1 MFDTNDFLL
10 PIPFSFPSVSKIA
23 QKVAS
28 KIRKNGHI
36 FIPVFI
42 TSLRMTEI
50 TLHDLARSSFDLS
63 ENDAPSLSAD
73 DSAFDLSPE
82 GMLILDLVEYIDRK
96 VLKVENYD
104 YGYAVDTFRRSHNHS
119 PRGKE
124 MVFDN
129 FHQYHRFGKSTVF
142 VDPPFWLRWCTQ
154 ENTAFEGPIEETIA
168 HLSKIMTLLDTLL
181 EEKPRIDT
189 FYDHEIVRYL
199 YDVSMVEE
207 GPYDDDSIDA
217 LLDTIVQDRKKFVQ
231 ENIIDKFVQ
240 GREKNVEDNYNGD
253 FPYPDMYILLGFA
266 RSPSYTVRVLSNN
279 SSRDRFEHC
288 TNELWNH
295 LQYNKSMNY
304 LLGTCCFLSQ
314 VCGPIYYIYHY
325 VESGN
330 SLCPDDTNILT
341 KVFAISY
348 FFMLYAQFPNMWSD
362 MYMTLSNYSGNH
374 LVKHDGF
381 ILFSF
386 VTNHAVLFIIPLFT
400 YVLFLENSR
409 IIDLILNC
417 LTGTFLIEL
426 DNSIISFTS
435 EKIILKSII
444 QDREVISFLDKGY
457 KKNPLLEIDSTIS
470 RWFSVIGIMQIFVAL
485 SCIFSLS
492 ACL

>member
-1 MFDTNDFLL
+1 M
-10 PIPFSFPSVSKIA
+10 PGIA
-23 QKVAS
+23 
-28 KIRKNGHI
+28 
-36 FIPVFI
+36 
-42 TSLRMTEI
+42 LE
-50 TLHDLARSSFDLS
+50 DLARNSFDLS

-73 DSAFDLSPE
+73 DSAFDLSSE
-82 GMLILDLVEYIDRK
+82 DLMILDLVEYLDRD
-96 VLKVENYD
+96 VLKVETYD
-104 YGYAVDTFRRSHNHS
+104 YGYAVGTFRRRNNS
-119 PRGKE
+119 PNNRE
-124 MVFDN
+124 ITFYN
-129 FHQYHRFGKSTVF
+129 FHQYHRFKKSTVF
-142 VDPPFWLRWCTQ
+142 IDPPFWLRWCTQ
-154 ENTAFEGPIEETIA
+154 EISFKGPIEEVIA
-168 HLSKIMTLLDTLL
+168 HLSKIMTMLDTLL
-181 EEKPRIDT
+181 EEKPRIET
-189 FYDHEIVRYL
+189 FYNYEIVRYL
-199 YDVSMVEE
+199 YDVSIMEE
-207 GPYDDDSIDA
+207 GPYDNASIDA
-217 LLDTIVQDRKKFVQ
+217 LLDAIVQDRKKFVQ

-240 GREKNVEDNYNGD
+240 GREKKVENDYNGD

-266 RSPSYTVRVLSNN
+266 RSPSYTVRVLNN
-279 SSRDRFEHC
+279 NSRDRFEHC
-288 TNELWNH
+288 TNEFWNR
-295 LQYNKSMNY
+295 LQYNESMNY

-330 SLCPDDTNILT
+330 SLCPDNTNILT
-341 KVFAISY
+341 KIFAISY
-348 FFMLYAQFPNMWSD
+348 FFMLYAQFPNMWCD
-362 MYMTLSNYSGNH
+362 MYLTLSNYSGNH
-374 LVKHDGF
+374 LLKHDGF
-381 ILFSF
+381 LLFSF

-457 KKNPLLEIDSTIS
+457 KKNPLLEIDSTIN

>member
-1 MFDTNDFLL
+1 M
-10 PIPFSFPSVSKIA
+10 PS
-23 QKVAS
+23 
-28 KIRKNGHI
+28 
-36 FIPVFI
+36 
-42 TSLRMTEI
+42 I
-50 TLHDLARSSFDLS
+50 TLHDLARGSFDLS
-63 ENDAPSLSAD
+63 ENDAPSD
-73 DSAFDLSPE
+73 DNASDLSPE
-82 GMLILDLVEYIDRK
+82 GMLILDLVDYLDQQ

-104 YGYAVDTFRRSHNHS
+104 YGYAVDTFRRNNEHS
-119 PRGKE
+119 PRGEE

-154 ENTAFEGPIEETIA
+154 ENTTFKGPIEESIA
-168 HLSKIMTLLDTLL
+168 HLSKIMVLLNTLL
-181 EEKPRIDT
+181 EEKPRIET
-189 FYDHEIVRYL
+189 FYDYEIIRYL
-199 YDVSMVEE
+199 HDVSITEE
-207 GPYDDDSIDA
+207 GPDDNADIDA

-240 GREKNVEDNYNGD
+240 GRAKKLENNYNGD

-266 RSPSYTVRVLSNN
+266 RSPSYTVRVLNDD
-279 SSRDRFEHC
+279 SRDRFTHC
-288 TNELWNH
+288 TNEFWNR
-295 LQYNKSMNY
+295 LQYNESMNY
-304 LLGTCCFLSQ
+304 LLGTCCFLCQ
-314 VCGPIYYIYHY
+314 VGGPIYYIYYY

-330 SLCPDDTNILT
+330 SLCPDNTNILT
-341 KVFAISY
+341 KIFAISY
-348 FFMLYAQFPNMWSD
+348 FFMLYAQFPNMWCD

-374 LVKHDGF
+374 LLKHDGF
-381 ILFSF
+381 LLFSF

-444 QDREVISFLDKGY
+444 EDREIISFLDKGY
-457 KKNPLLEIDSTIS
+457 KKNPLLEIDSTIN